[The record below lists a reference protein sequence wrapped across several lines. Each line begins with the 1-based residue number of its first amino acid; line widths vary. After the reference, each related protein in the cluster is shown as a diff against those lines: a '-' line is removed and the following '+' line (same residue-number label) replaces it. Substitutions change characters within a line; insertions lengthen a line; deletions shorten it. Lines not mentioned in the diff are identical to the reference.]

1 MRRVM
6 ILLAALLL
14 ELVAAVPAA
23 AASDR
28 VERVRFVGASN
39 DWVWADGPC
48 DFAVT
53 GHSGGTLQ
61 ITSFYDREGNLV
73 RDVVTFADWKVTFS
87 ANGKVLETP
96 SPSVIHDTYQPDGSY
111 TQAITGLGGHYVVPG
126 EGLAWNWTGRLAPLL
141 RGPFRSV
148 ARCRRIHGR
157 PSRWH
162 VRPVRRDVPAIG
174 PIAWNAKRLTSDDL
188 RR

>member
-1 MRRVM
+1 M

-14 ELVAAVPAA
+14 VLVAAVQAA

-39 DWVWADGPC
+39 DWAWTDGPC
-48 DFAVT
+48 DFAVS

-126 EGLAWNWTGRLAPLL
+126 EGLAWNWTGRLVLYFEDLSDQSP
-141 RGPFRSV
+141 
-148 ARCRRIHGR
+148 
-157 PSRWH
+157 
-162 VRPVRRDVPAIG
+162 DVVVFTGGHPDG
-174 PIAWNAKRLTSDDL
+174 TSDQFAAMCRL
-188 RR
+188 LAP